1 VDLSFDDLGPESYL
15 GVDMMFESDESLR
28 IECSTTVIL
37 KGRQVVEKIQVEEG
51 RRALGKTLFELK
63 DSVMCD
69 VMVEF
74 IEKLRS
80 VDTPAVVNTVLE
92 NFSVLQVSVC
102 TTFFF
107 FFFFFFPVDRALA
120 VVLPQT
126 HPCACASVGGE

>member
-1 VDLSFDDLGPESYL
+1 
-15 GVDMMFESDESLR
+15 VDMMFESDESLR

-102 TTFFF
+102 TT
-107 FFFFFFPVDRALA
+107 
-120 VVLPQT
+120 LPHRSRPRSRCST
-126 HPCACASVGGE
+126 DSPMCVCVGGG

>member
-1 VDLSFDDLGPESYL
+1 MDLSFDDLGPESYL

-107 FFFFFFPVDRALA
+107 FFPFFPRRSRPRGRSSTDSPMCV
-120 VVLPQT
+120 
-126 HPCACASVGGE
+126 CVGGG